1 MARNTLSRILYVED
15 EQDIQEIARMSL
27 ETVGGFTVKT
37 CDSGPEAIEV
47 APKFNPDV
55 ILLDVMMPGMDGVTT
70 MAKLREI
77 PALAETPIVFVT
89 ARVQAHDIQE
99 YLSKGAAAVITKPF
113 DPMQLPD
120 EVRGIWEKIL

>member
-1 MARNTLSRILYVED
+1 MARKTLRRILYVED

-37 CDSGPEAIEV
+37 CGSGQEAIDS
-47 APKFNPDV
+47 APKFKPDM

-70 MAKLREI
+70 MAKLREN
-77 PALAETPIVFVT
+77 PALADTPIVFVT
-89 ARVQAHDIQE
+89 ARVQSHDIRE
-99 YLSKGAAAVITKPF
+99 YLGKGAAAVITKPF

-120 EVRGIWEKIL
+120 EVRGVWEKIL